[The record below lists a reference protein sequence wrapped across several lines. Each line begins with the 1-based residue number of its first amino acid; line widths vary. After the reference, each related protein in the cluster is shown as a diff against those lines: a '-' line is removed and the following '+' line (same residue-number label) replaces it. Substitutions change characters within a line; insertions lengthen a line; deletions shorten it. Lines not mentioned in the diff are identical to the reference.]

1 MKDGN
6 YHEQVMTVEV
16 LAHLN
21 KKKSAIDATLG
32 TGGHSLKL
40 LEAGVKVLGIESDPE
55 ILEIAESRLEKE
67 IETGRAILV
76 HGNFKDI
83 DRIAKENGF
92 NKIDGILFDLGV
104 SNLQLMDEAR
114 GFSFS
119 NPGAQL
125 DMRIDKDFQ
134 GITGANLLN
143 VLRKDQ
149 LENMFSKVMDKGSS
163 RWLAKRVLGKREME
177 PIKTVGDFL
186 EVCEGLRGKARL
198 NQATLPFLA
207 LRIAVNS
214 ELENLKE
221 ALPKAFDLLGV
232 GGKLLVITFHSKE
245 EEVVKSFS
253 KNFVGPIK
261 PTMDEIEKNP
271 RARSAELFVLIK
283 K

>member
-1 MKDGN
+1 
-6 YHEQVMTVEV
+6 
-16 LAHLN
+16 
-21 KKKSAIDATLG
+21 
-32 TGGHSLKL
+32 
-40 LEAGVKVLGIESDPE
+40 
-55 ILEIAESRLEKE
+55 
-67 IETGRAILV
+67 
-76 HGNFKDI
+76 
-83 DRIAKENGF
+83 
-92 NKIDGILFDLGV
+92 
-104 SNLQLMDEAR
+104 
-114 GFSFS
+114 
-119 NPGAQL
+119 
-125 DMRIDKDFQ
+125 
-134 GITGANLLN
+134 
-143 VLRKDQ
+143 
-149 LENMFSKVMDKGSS
+149 MFSKVMDKGSS